1 MSIGDPIL
9 AFDSLES
16 TNKTAAELLSLSK
29 VQHGAVIVAR
39 EQTAG
44 RGQRGRSWTS
54 EPGADLTMSVV
65 LKPERL
71 RAEDQFVLGKMAAL
85 AVAEVV
91 RAHVQGAVCI
101 KWPNDVLVEREK
113 VAGILIK
120 NEIVGELVQ
129 SSVVGIGINANSSG
143 FPAELVA
150 TSLLNAGGQRV
161 DLYALR
167 EQVCQALERWWQA
180 SQAGDGVLEDRYTS
194 SLWARGRWS
203 EMDLDGVR
211 IRARPMDVDR
221 HGRLIV
227 ELEGGVVGT
236 YGLDRLRFAPR

>member
-9 AFDSLES
+9 TFDSLES

-29 VQHGAVIVAR
+29 VQHGAAIVAR

-44 RGQRGRSWTS
+44 RGQRGRVWTS
-54 EPGADLTMSVV
+54 EPGADLTMSIV

-91 RAHVQGAVCI
+91 RGLVPGVVRI

-143 FPAELVA
+143 FPVDLMA
-150 TSLLNAGGQRV
+150 TSLLNAGGQHV
-161 DLYALR
+161 DLKVLR
-167 EQVCQALERWWQA
+167 
-180 SQAGDGVLEDRYTS
+180 
-194 SLWARGRWS
+194 
-203 EMDLDGVR
+203 
-211 IRARPMDVDR
+211 
-221 HGRLIV
+221 
-227 ELEGGVVGT
+227 
-236 YGLDRLRFAPR
+236 